1 MGPLHRK
8 GGSMK
13 KFLAVLF
20 TIIFLGAS
28 SLALADRD
36 RRDHGRQYRDG
47 KRDFQTYHYKKH
59 RKNPHHK
66 RGHHKDRWHHRHYT
80 VREWERER
88 HHYESRRGSYYR
100 ERQGHLGFSFCDD
113 DGNCFDFSISK

>member
-1 MGPLHRK
+1 
-8 GGSMK
+8 MK

-28 SLALADRD
+28 SIALADRD

-59 RKNPHHK
+59 NKRYRKNPHHK
-66 RGHHKDRWHHRHYT
+66 RGHHKYRWHRKHYT
-80 VREWERER
+80 SRQWERER
-88 HHYESRRGSYYR
+88 RHYEHRRGGSYYR